1 MKNLLVIAVALIA
14 VNLSAQTTAQPAPQ
28 PSVQPMQMP
37 PAVTPSAVPQ
47 PPVQTQTPPVV
58 APQPLPVQPQPGLQP
73 QPLPLPA
80 PLGIANQP
88 VAPGQQVTASGTEQT
103 PNPLALTVASAIRM
117 ALNEGTQAR
126 LARSGEERAR
136 IARREALD
144 AMLPQ
149 ANAALLRYNQSIN
162 LQTFGF
168 SIPGEPPVVGPFN
181 VTDAQITA
189 AMQLFNLAALRAYQS
204 RTAGLAASRYDV
216 ERAENDVAAAVARLY
231 LLVARADAQVASRE
245 ADVRLFTELAR
256 VANDEFKAGT
266 GTRLDVA
273 QANVQL
279 ARGQQSLLTA
289 RNDRETAR
297 LALLNAIGADE
308 GTDVILSDALT
319 TPESNVDLNAAIA
332 AARDRRPDVQSLR
345 TQERAAQ
352 LLLDAQ
358 RDRRLPSVALD
369 YQGDYSGNRTTDL
382 LYSRRIAAVASMPIF
397 RGDINSAIARAKVE
411 LEDIRT
417 RRNAAERDAEQDVR
431 SSLLT
436 LTNAN
441 ARVAVA
447 AQNVSVAEEALTIA
461 RDRRSAGYGS
471 PVEVDRAEDVYR
483 QAHEDLIA
491 AKADAA
497 MAWYQLQHA
506 TGDIRT
512 MFAEPAK

>member
-1 MKNLLVIAVALIA
+1 LAGDFVKQTLAIAFIFIA
-14 VNLSAQTTAQPAPQ
+14 AGAFAQTTTSQPAAQPAPT
-28 PSVQPMQMP
+28 
-37 PAVTPSAVPQ
+37 VT
-47 PPVQTQTPPVV
+47 
-58 APQPLPVQPQPGLQP
+58 PQPGLQP

-80 PLGIANQP
+80 PLGIANRP
-88 VAPGQQVTASGTEQT
+88 VPPAPQVTAAGTQAT
-103 PNPLALTVASAIRM
+103 PNPLPLTVAGAIRM
-117 ALNEGTQAR
+117 ALSTGTQAR

-149 ANAALLRYNQSIN
+149 ANASLMRYSQSIN

-168 SIPGEPPVVGPFN
+168 SLPGEPPVVGPFN
-181 VTDAQITA
+181 VTDAQLTA
-189 AMQLFNLAALRAYQS
+189 AIQLFNLAALRAYQS
-204 RTAGLAASRYDV
+204 RTAGVTSSRYDV
-216 ERAENDVAAAVARLY
+216 ERAENDVASAVARLY
-231 LLVARADAQVASRE
+231 LLVARADAQVSSRE

-256 VANDEFKAGT
+256 VANDEYKAGT

-279 ARGQQSLLTA
+279 ARGQQALLVA

-308 GTDVILSDALT
+308 ATDVILADALT
-319 TPESNVDLNAAIA
+319 TPPATVDLAAAIA
-332 AARDRRPDVQSLR
+332 AARDRRPDLKSLE
-345 TQERAAQ
+345 TQERSAQ

-382 LYSRRIAAVASMPIF
+382 LYSRRIAAVASVPIF
-397 RGDINSAIARAKVE
+397 RGDINSAIARAKVD

-417 RRNAAERDAEQDVR
+417 RRGAAKRDVEQDVR
-431 SSLLT
+431 SAALT
-436 LTNAN
+436 LSNAT

-447 AQNVSVAEEALTIA
+447 AQNVTVAEEALTIA

-491 AKADAA
+491 ARADAA
-497 MAWYQLQHA
+497 MAWYALQHA

-512 MFAEPAK
+512 LFAEPSK